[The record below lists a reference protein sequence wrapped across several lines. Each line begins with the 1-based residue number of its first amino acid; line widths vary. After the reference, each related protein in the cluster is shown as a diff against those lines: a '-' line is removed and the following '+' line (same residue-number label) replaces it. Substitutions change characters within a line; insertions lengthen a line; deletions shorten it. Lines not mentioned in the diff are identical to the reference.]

1 MYYFNISYLLSLY
14 QLLFLLYQETLVLLV
29 LLAALK
35 KIYYENKPTAGR
47 VSLTCIVL

>member
-14 QLLFLLYQETLVLLV
+14 QLLFLLYQETLVLL
-29 LLAALK
+29 AALK

-47 VSLTCIVL
+47 VSTTYIVL